1 MLRQILVA
9 LLFSAAAL
17 PLAAQTNAAPVASA
31 PVEQDGIFIQRDV
44 VFGKGGDRDLHAD
57 LAWPKDAPKPM
68 SAIIHIHGGGW
79 VGGNQHWDSGLAH
92 FAQHGYFVVSIEYR
106 LDGTAKWPAQIE
118 DCKCAV
124 RWLRAHAL
132 GYGIAPNR
140 IGVIGESA
148 GGHLATSVG
157 VMGHVKGFEGDG
169 GWPGVSSAVQCAVDY
184 YGRMDLT
191 QQGIFSAQAQKYN
204 LGLLGVPYA
213 QNPALWLSA
222 SPLHYVSPECPPILI
237 VQGDADQLAPVQ
249 QSRAFA
255 AALTK
260 AGVPNR
266 LIVVRNGTHGF
277 VPLPGTTIS
286 PSLKELDQATLD
298 FFNKYLGAAR

>member
-1 MLRQILVA
+1 MLRPILAA
-9 LLFSAAAL
+9 LLLAAAF
-17 PLAAQTNAAPVASA
+17 PLAAQTNAARVVST
-31 PVEQDGIFIQRDV
+31 PVEQGGIFIQRDI

-57 LAWPKDAPKPM
+57 LAWPKYAPKPM

-79 VGGNQHWDSGLAH
+79 VGGNQRWDAGLAH
-92 FAQHGYFVVSIEYR
+92 FAQHGYFVASIEYR
-106 LDGTAKWPAQIE
+106 LDGTAKWPAQIQ

-124 RWLRAHAL
+124 RWLRANAL
-132 GYGIAPNR
+132 KYGVDPNR

-148 GGHLATSVG
+148 GGHLAALVG
-157 VMGHVKGFEGDG
+157 VMSHVTGFEGDG

-191 QQGIFSAQAQKYN
+191 QQGIFSAKAQEYN

-266 LIVVRNGTHGF
+266 LIVVKNGKHGF
-277 VPLPGTTIS
+277 VPLPGTTIA
-286 PSLKELDQATLD
+286 PSLKEIDQATLD
-298 FFNKYLGAAR
+298 FFNKNLGAAR